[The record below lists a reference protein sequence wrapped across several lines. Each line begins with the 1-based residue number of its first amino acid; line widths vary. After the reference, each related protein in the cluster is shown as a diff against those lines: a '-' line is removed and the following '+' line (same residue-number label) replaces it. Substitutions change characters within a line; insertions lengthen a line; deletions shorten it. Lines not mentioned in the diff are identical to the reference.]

1 SEGTSMHAEQGRRLG
16 QDGRALRSL
25 PTSDL
30 LGRLVHDTTELVKK
44 QVQLARSEIERDLR
58 SEIAM
63 AKGVG
68 VAAVCTVL
76 GLNMLLVALVFALTA
91 LMPGWAAALLVAA
104 GLLVIG
110 AVAGFV
116 GWEYRVARPLERT
129 RRTLK
134 EDVQW
139 AKEHAA

>member
-1 SEGTSMHAEQGRRLG
+1 MHVEHRHIVAP
-16 QDGRALRSL
+16 DGRALRSAS
-25 PTSDL
+25 TRDL
-30 LGRLVHDTTELVKK
+30 LSRLVQDTTELVKK

-63 AKGVG
+63 AKGIG
-68 VAAVCTVL
+68 VAAVCMLL
-76 GLNMLLVALVFALTA
+76 GLNLLLLAIVFALTT

-104 GLLVIG
+104 GVLLVG
-110 AVAGFV
+110 AVAGIV
-116 GWEYRVARPLERT
+116 GWEYRVTHPLERT

-134 EDVQW
+134 EGVEW

>member
-1 SEGTSMHAEQGRRLG
+1 MQAEQRQIVGH
-16 QDGRALRSL
+16 DGRALRSA
-25 PTSDL
+25 PTRDL
-30 LGRLVHDTTELVKK
+30 LSRLVQDTTELVKK

-63 AKGVG
+63 AKGIG
-68 VAAVCTVL
+68 VAAVCMLL
-76 GLNMLLVALVFALTA
+76 GLNMLLVAFVFALTA

-104 GLLVIG
+104 GVLVVG

-116 GWEYRVARPLERT
+116 GWEYRVTRPLERT